1 MSLAAAQPESASLR
15 TVLTIATV
23 IGGLLLMLAVW
34 PLSMTPLIFDSGE
47 SPTTWGVFLAIWAMP
62 VVLLAGLIIGW
73 VGFARNRRS
82 IVIVGLIVAMLPVLA
97 AAGILMMS
105 GF

>member
-1 MSLAAAQPESASLR
+1 MSLAVAQPESASLR
-15 TVLTIATV
+15 TALTIATV

-47 SPTTWGVFLAIWAMP
+47 SPMTWGVFLAVWAMP
-62 VVLLAGLIIGW
+62 VVLIAGLLMGW
-73 VGFARNRRS
+73 IGFARNAHG
-82 IVIVGLIVAMLPVLA
+82 VAVAGLIVAVLPVLA
-97 AAGILMMS
+97 AIGILVMS